1 MSILSAFAV
10 TFALAGPAAPAPA
23 ATPAPA
29 AAPARLELKTV
40 IEKMQ
45 KNYDQAKDFRA
56 HFTQKYTNLAF
67 NRTKVSSGEVAFKK
81 GGRMRWDYSKPD
93 PQLFVSDGKVLWLY
107 EPADKQAFKQDLKQS
122 QLPAALSFLLGK
134 GKLTDEF
141 EISAAGEVPYGAK
154 TDYRLSLK
162 PKKPQATYKSI
173 YFIVD
178 AKSFYVTETVL
189 VNAQGDINDIS
200 FSDLKVNTNRH
211 PLRLDR
217 PRRREDDRHLQDAE
231 IAGAPPLPG
240 RCLDPA
246 RRAFS
251 FAQNV

>member
-1 MSILSAFAV
+1 MLLTVLAV
-10 TFALAGPAAPAPA
+10 AATAATTLAG
-23 ATPAPA
+23 PAPA
-29 AAPARLELKTV
+29 AAPAGPAPARLELPAV
-40 IEKMQ
+40 IERMQ

-134 GKLTDEF
+134 GKLADEF
-141 EISAAGEVPYGAK
+141 EISLAGEIPYGSK

-162 PKKPQATYKSI
+162 PRKPQSTYKSI

-178 AKSFYVTETVL
+178 AKSFYVTESVL

-200 FSDLKVNTNRH
+200 FSDLKVNTKV
-211 PLRLDR
+211 P
-217 PRRREDDRHLQDAE
+217 DAHFVWQVP
-231 IAGAPPLPG
+231 AGVKQIDTAKI
-240 RCLDPA
+240 
-246 RRAFS
+246 S
-251 FAQNV
+251 K